1 MQLIRLPLFNWTPST
16 QVCPLH
22 SLRQDEDVDC
32 DRDHACSPGV
42 LCCGGR
48 STELDGRQ
56 DDHRPRPSM
65 PSDQVMTSDQA
76 ISSGLLG
83 RPSLFIPVGVVS
95 NKVTATGNNV
105 AVSKSNII
113 FSKSDPRGG
122 RSSQQHDDR
131 GPLRSADAPRDE
143 PGCAV
148 ERGGR
153 HHVGEKRR
161 HGRVGWP
168 LGGFARRH
176 FLWWCQQVPLLQWFR
191 SLLNSCCS
199 RDAYHCCTR
208 DGSSRCGSRHHASYC
223 CVRFRCHSDVA
234 DVDDGASRSCCC
246 DYHDYLGVGIRPL
259 LVLWST

>member
-1 MQLIRLPLFNWTPST
+1 MKTST
-16 QVCPLH
+16 AIAITLAALVSFVAAADQPNSMGAKMTTDLDQV
-22 SLRQDEDVDC
+22 
-32 DRDHACSPGV
+32 
-42 LCCGGR
+42 
-48 STELDGRQ
+48 
-56 DDHRPRPSM
+56 M